1 MAFLLRIPILV
12 LMLGL
17 VVAAALPAAA
27 SASELIDHNPVGVR
41 LAVDRSGKALLT
53 YRARGNTRRVLAWGA
68 VDAIHPTRARKQ
80 VEFRLDY
87 SGGWGTFRRDV
98 WKTFRNSCRPYDGPR
113 LQWLVTAC
121 KAPDGSYW
129 AVQKWQRMLPNF
141 GVNPTWGQ
149 SAWEL
154 RLSHW
159 RTPLAELEISLDW
172 SYGGRYDHLYGSYS
186 YLGKPIFGFGSTR
199 LGSPLDTF
207 GRNVY
212 LDTLNSVYGHGWKR
226 ENSFLTH
233 NPGGNFC
240 YGMYR
245 HGRHAPGKGSA
256 YRATIIG
263 PGVTPDVFW
272 YSKEQG
278 PFELE
283 LDFLANAEQR
293 LLHQGDPLCA
303 IN

>member
-1 MAFLLRIPILV
+1 MRLRVLALV
-12 LMLGL
+12 FGL
-17 VVAAALPAAA
+17 VFAAALPVAA

-53 YRARGNTRRVLAWGA
+53 YRARGNERRVLAWGA
-68 VDAIHPTRARKQ
+68 VNAIHPTRARKQ

-98 WKTFRNSCRPYDGPR
+98 WRTFKNACRPYDGPE

-141 GVNPTWGQ
+141 GVEPTWGQ
-149 SAWEL
+149 SAWEI

-159 RTPLAELEISLDW
+159 STDVPDFQIKLDW
-172 SYGGRYDHLYGSYS
+172 AYRRYHHLWGFYS
-186 YLGKPIFGFGSTR
+186 YLDRPIFGFRSTR
-199 LGSPLDTF
+199 FGAPMDTF

-212 LDTLNSVYGHGWKR
+212 LDTFNSAYGAGWKR

-233 NPGGNFC
+233 NPRGNFC
-240 YGMYR
+240 YGFYR
-245 HGRHAPGKGSA
+245 HGRHPIGAGSA

-263 PGVTPDVFW
+263 PGVMPDMFW
-272 YSKEQG
+272 YSKAQGDYDRALDLVANEEQK
-278 PFELE
+278 
-283 LDFLANAEQR
+283 
-293 LLHQGDPLCA
+293 LLHQGDPLCP